1 MNHVQRRLVSTAA
14 KLASVPPST
23 VATFPPSE
31 ALKKKEAFASDTF
44 NPENWAHLQPAP
56 STALVAF
63 AHRIGLASIFSSHDV
78 IRQACTHSSFLTLF
92 RQHYPTKPEPKTN
105 AQLATIGNSLM
116 GLFAT
121 EYIHAKYPYL
131 PTRVMKAAV
140 SAHVGPGTCESVA
153 REMGATPLLRWHRS
167 RETIDAAPV
176 LHADAMASIPRSL
189 TALIYQERSLPA
201 ARDFVHTHFLTR
213 QVDLRKML
221 KFFNPKKSLLEMV
234 QKYEREPPK
243 SRLLKETGRFSNSP
257 VFVVGIFSGA
267 DQLGEGF
274 GASLRMAEYRAAE
287 DALMRIY
294 LTQRPEDTLQLPSS
308 TFPSVKGNI
317 FTPGP
322 EGKYTAPEIVASEIL
337 YASSGRSRIPA

>member
-92 RQHYPTKPEPKTN
+92 RQHYPMKPEPKTN

-140 SAHVGPGTCESVA
+140 SAHVGPSTCESVA

-167 RETIDAAPV
+167 VCLTLRFYILFLILLSFYAA
-176 LHADAMASIPRSL
+176 
-189 TALIYQERSLPA
+189 
-201 ARDFVHTHFLTR
+201 
-213 QVDLRKML
+213 
-221 KFFNPKKSLLEMV
+221 
-234 QKYEREPPK
+234 
-243 SRLLKETGRFSNSP
+243 
-257 VFVVGIFSGA
+257 
-267 DQLGEGF
+267 
-274 GASLRMAEYRAAE
+274 
-287 DALMRIY
+287 
-294 LTQRPEDTLQLPSS
+294 
-308 TFPSVKGNI
+308 
-317 FTPGP
+317 
-322 EGKYTAPEIVASEIL
+322 
-337 YASSGRSRIPA
+337 